1 MPATGKVYIYNTTN
15 QAIKVELNDTD
26 LEGRVP
32 ANSGSDGGYLPVSS
46 PEAVVDRSDANATP
60 DSVFATNNTLE
71 VKFPGTSNTYNPV
84 RIDPSSYP
92 LDTDLALY
100 IFYKYIVLVSP
111 TNNAIVYSGS
121 PTS

>member
-32 ANSGSDGGYLPVSS
+32 ANGGSDGGYLPGSS
-46 PEAVVDRSDANATP
+46 PDAVVPRSDANSTP
-60 DSVFATNNTLE
+60 DAVFATTNTLE
-71 VKFPGTSNTYNPV
+71 VKFSGMSNKYNSIK
-84 RIDPSSYP
+84 IDPGSYSTN
-92 LDTDLALY
+92 TDLALY

-121 PTS
+121 PTP